1 MICVGSCNN
10 WLVSLQ
16 KDYSKKIQA
25 IITSPPYWGL
35 RDYGIDAVD
44 WNDGWQ
50 GNLGDEDTPEEF
62 IEHLCTLFDKAYHLL
77 KDDGTIWVNIGDTY
91 FGAKGGHWDGGNS
104 ITSDA
109 TGENYRIHRNAPPKH
124 KYIKVKDL
132 TGIPWKFAFAMQK
145 RGWYLRQDIIW
156 HKPNPMPE
164 AVTDRCV
171 KSHEYIFLF
180 SKQSKYY
187 FDHEAIQERA
197 TYAGTSR
204 GNGVRYEQ
212 DSEALS
218 ARYDMRNKRSV
229 WSINLK
235 PSRDAHFAVYPKEL
249 PMLCIQAS
257 TKKGDIVLDPFGGSG
272 TTGIVAEA
280 LGRKYILIEINKEY
294 IEVMKKRLN
303 IHQQDL
309 FGGKDDRIL
318 YS

>member
-1 MICVGSCNN
+1 MICVGSCNH

-16 KDYSKKIQA
+16 KDYSNKIQT
-25 IITSPPYWGL
+25 IVTSPPYWGL

-62 IEHLCTLFDKAYHLL
+62 VEHLCTLFDKAYHLL
-77 KDDGTIWVNIGDTY
+77 KDDGTIWVNLGDTY

-104 ITSDA
+104 ITSDM
-109 TGENYRIHRNAPPKH
+109 TGENYRIHRKAPPKH
-124 KYIKVKDL
+124 EYIKTKDL
-132 TGIPWKFAFAMQK
+132 VGIPWKFAFAMQK

-156 HKPNPMPE
+156 QKPNPMPE

-180 SKQSKYY
+180 SKKPKYY
-187 FDHEAIQERA
+187 FDHEAIQETA
-197 TYAGTSR
+197 IG
-204 GNGVRYEQ
+204 
-212 DSEALS
+212 DSQEKKN
-218 ARYDMRNKRSV
+218 RRSV
-229 WSINLK
+229 WSIKLK
-235 PSRDAHFAVYPKEL
+235 PFSGAHFAVYPREL
-249 PMLCIQAS
+249 PKMCIQAS
-257 TKKGDIVLDPFGGSG
+257 TKEGDIVLDIFGGSG
-272 TTGIVAEA
+272 TTGEVAET

-294 IEVMKKRLN
+294 VEVMKNRLN
-303 IHQQDL
+303 IEQQNL

>member
-1 MICVGSCNN
+1 MICVGSCNH

-16 KDYSKKIQA
+16 KDYSNKIQT
-25 IITSPPYWGL
+25 IVTSPPYWGL

-62 IEHLCTLFDKAYHLL
+62 VEHLCTLFDKAYHLL
-77 KDDGTIWVNIGDTY
+77 RDDGTIWVNLGDTY

-104 ITSDA
+104 ITSEM
-109 TGENYRIHRNAPPKH
+109 TGENYRIHRKAPPKH
-124 KYIKVKDL
+124 EYIKTKDL
-132 TGIPWKFAFAMQK
+132 VGIPWKFAFAMQK

-156 HKPNPMPE
+156 QKPNPMPE

-180 SKQSKYY
+180 SKKPKYY
-187 FDHEAIQERA
+187 FDHEAIQETA
-197 TYAGTSR
+197 IG
-204 GNGVRYEQ
+204 
-212 DSEALS
+212 DSQEKKN
-218 ARYDMRNKRSV
+218 RRSV
-229 WSINLK
+229 WSIKLK
-235 PSRDAHFAVYPKEL
+235 PFSGAHFAVYPREL
-249 PMLCIQAS
+249 PKMCIEAS
-257 TKKGDIVLDPFGGSG
+257 TKKGDIVLDIFGGSG
-272 TTGIVAEA
+272 TTGEVAET

-294 IEVMKKRLN
+294 VEVMKNRLN
-303 IHQQDL
+303 IEQQNL